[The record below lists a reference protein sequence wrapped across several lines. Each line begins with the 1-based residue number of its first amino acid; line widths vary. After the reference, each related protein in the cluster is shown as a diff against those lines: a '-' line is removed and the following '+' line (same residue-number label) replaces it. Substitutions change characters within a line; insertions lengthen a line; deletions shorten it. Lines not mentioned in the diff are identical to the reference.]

1 MTGDRGYR
9 VERLDPGRPADLA
22 DLAAMRTAWTREQ
35 VDTEEPGFEERL
47 SAWWGRQGGSRHV
60 WAVRTV
66 DGTAVAMA
74 NVQVFER
81 MPRPGLPDARWTYL
95 ANVWTDPAHRRRGV
109 GRLLLDA
116 VLDWC
121 RSERMVR
128 VVLNPSEVSLPLYR
142 SVGFVPADG
151 LMRLDL

>member
-1 MTGDRGYR
+1 MDGARGCR

-22 DLAAMRTAWTREQ
+22 DLAAMRAAWTREH
-35 VDTEEPGFEERL
+35 VATEEPGFEERL
-47 SAWWGRQGGSRHV
+47 GAWWARQAGSRHV
-60 WAVRTV
+60 WVARTV

-74 NVQVFER
+74 NVHVFER
-81 MPRPGLPDARWTYL
+81 MPRPGLPDARWAYL

-109 GRLLLDA
+109 GRLLLEA